1 MSHGEIDDDE
11 RSASANSEAAKSRHT
26 TFRDFSGL
34 FGTFRDFSGLL
45 GKPFHT
51 GADLRLIED
60 FVETLNR
67 REHRFRTAI
76 ADSVESHRICFEA
89 ERSRLFGK
97 TVSPEVR

>member
-11 RSASANSEAAKSRHT
+11 RSTSANSEAAKSRHT
-26 TFRDFSGL
+26 
-34 FGTFRDFSGLL
+34 TFRDFSGLL

-89 ERSRLFGK
+89 ERSRRCGETIRL
-97 TVSPEVR
+97 E